1 RTPPMGWMSW
11 AAFYCETDCEKFPD
25 SCINEKLYREMADHL
40 VKVGFLTAAY
50 NRSHTDDCWME
61 NLRDEKRRLIADRK
75 RFPSGIKNLTKY
87 MHDRHLELGIYEGIG
102 TKTCAGSPC
111 SMDSI
116 KVDANTFAS
125 WDVDYMKMDGC
136 YANTTFMPSARF
148 PGGNAGLVL
157 SMGEPAGETNPP
169 VVYRCPTPET
179 LPSHDEAAKRW
190 VACNTWRVYLDI
202 EGSWRSID
210 SIIQYMDDNQDVLA
224 AGRAPGGW
232 NDPDILVTG
241 LPNVTFDQARLQMTL
256 WPIWSSP
263 LIMLNDLRSWKPECR
278 NNLLNRHVTAIDQ
291 DPLGIMGKVV
301 RKVS

>member
-1 RTPPMGWMSW
+1 MGWMSW

-116 KVDANTFAS
+116 KI
-125 WDVDYMKMDGC
+125 DYK
-136 YANTTFMPSARF
+136 AAR
-148 PGGNAGLVL
+148 
-157 SMGEPAGETNPP
+157 
-169 VVYRCPTPET
+169 
-179 LPSHDEAAKRW
+179 

-301 RKVS
+301 RKTESIRVYVKPVIPVREDSTSFAIAVVKKDELEFRVSFITKSCDGETVYR